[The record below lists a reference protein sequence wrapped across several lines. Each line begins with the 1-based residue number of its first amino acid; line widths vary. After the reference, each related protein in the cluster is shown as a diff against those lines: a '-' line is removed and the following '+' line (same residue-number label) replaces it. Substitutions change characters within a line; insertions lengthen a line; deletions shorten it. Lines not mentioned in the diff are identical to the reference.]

1 MSDQRSSDNCA
12 RAYKENPTQK
22 NRDRVV
28 FATEPVIRSIISR
41 ITRPADDL
49 ARPHELFNVGVIAV
63 LQALDLFDPAGG
75 ARFVTFAFPRIRGEI
90 IDFLRRLDPLPRRR
104 RAKVAQ
110 AWKTQDRLA
119 QARGREPGE
128 FQVAEALNVEI
139 GEYRM
144 TRVDTFRR
152 HQAYLFAQFN
162 DDEPASLIDILA
174 DADARES
181 FEAREWDDV
190 SEHLARLSKELTD
203 RDRTI
208 LDLCFGED
216 LTLGEI
222 ALFIGLSEA
231 RVSQLRMSAL
241 KKLSVRVDEG
251 LRRVA

>member
-12 RAYKENPTQK
+12 RAYKENTTQK

-174 DADARES
+174 DADADADADARES

-231 RVSQLRMSAL
+231 RVSHS
-241 KKLSVRVDEG
+241 G
-251 LRRVA
+251 